1 MADDTPTY
9 TIHEL
14 AQIGHAYLVRA
25 NAHMAHARHSGHGGG
40 SYVPLEETPAEH
52 AGLTLVRSDSPRQAL
67 DALDYQLRNL
77 DAGENEALWR
87 AARAILA
94 RAVEAYDARGG
105 RRRP

>member
-1 MADDTPTY
+1 MTEDIPAY
-9 TIHEL
+9 SIHEL

-25 NAHMAHARHSGHGGG
+25 NAHMAHARHSGAGGG
-40 SYVPLEETPAEH
+40 SYVPLDETPAEH
-52 AGLTLVRSDSPRQAL
+52 AGLALVRSDSPRQAL

-94 RAVEAYDARGG
+94 RAVESYESRGG
-105 RRRP
+105 RRAR